1 MAIRDGLRDLEASRA
16 VFVALASLSSN
27 ETVQKETFEEYV
39 KAVSNLHSNEGKVR
53 VFTWPV
59 VTILP
64 YLANLKMHLFLK
76 PGVTQKAVKRLAFD
90 LHYSAKPNWTTCDA
104 LLRMGKI
111 YLELLR
117 PHGAKD
123 LIDVQSFIWQ
133 TGYEPKPGRQS

>member
-1 MAIRDGLRDLEASRA
+1 L
-16 VFVALASLSSN
+16 
-27 ETVQKETFEEYV
+27 T
-39 KAVSNLHSNEGKVR
+39 
-53 VFTWPV
+53 
-59 VTILP
+59 
-64 YLANLKMHLFLK
+64 NLKMHLFLK

-123 LIDVQSFIWQ
+123 LIDVQSFVWQ
-133 TGYEPKPGRQS
+133 TDTSRSLEGSHEVFTWKAWLGSGGKDRFSTGPLRMPVMVLLFPPGSQARRT